1 MKYSFLLG
9 PGRFETKQL
18 VCKTCDQST
27 AEFFVSRPGLCG
39 HLWPLSLGGAFNMQS
54 LLPCSEPSE
63 ASEDQKETQ
72 PEMAVG

>member
-63 ASEDQKETQ
+63 APGDQKETQ